1 MGQPLMRWLL
11 DTNVW
16 IDSHAGRVD
25 ACRVFSKA
33 RAAQGA
39 WVGFSAMTRLEVLGH
54 SGLSAMDDKALR
66 ALLAQFEEV
75 QVLPA
80 VIDEAIRLRRSYKLK
95 SPDAIIA
102 ATALLQRMEVV
113 TRNTSDFNK
122 VAGLSV
128 LDTASF

>member
-1 MGQPLMRWLL
+1 MRWLL

-16 IDSHAGRVD
+16 IDSHAGSAD
-25 ACRVFSKA
+25 ACRVFTKA
-33 RAAQGA
+33 HAVQDA
-39 WVGFSAMTRLEVLGH
+39 WVGFSAMTRLEVLGY
-54 SGLSAMDDKALR
+54 SGLSAADDKALR

-102 ATALLQRMEVV
+102 ATALLQRMEIV
-113 TRNTSDFNK
+113 TRNTSDFKK
-122 VAGLSV
+122 VSGLSV